1 MTTDKIKEAVEQA
14 EKLQGNYYGGGYGV
28 KLNRLSNDQEFYKEC
43 TDWLVKIREDLSDVS
58 FQPGTVEYAI
68 ASPEG
73 IYEMVMELKGLLKET
88 EQMLLATYKKKKEL
102 EEENHQIKE
111 AYQDREDD
119 IDYYVKV
126 LREIDTH
133 IRSSSSPVS
142 HIIETLKATLP
153 EYHYEFE

>member
-1 MTTDKIKEAVEQA
+1 MKQWELEH
-14 EKLQGNYYGGGYGV
+14 
-28 KLNRLSNDQEFYKEC
+28 YKEC
-43 TDWLVKIREDLSDVS
+43 TDYLIKIREDLSDVS
-58 FQPGTVEYAI
+58 LPQHVFDYSVNC
-68 ASPEG
+68 PEG
-73 IYEMVMELKGLLKET
+73 IYLMVMELKGLLKET